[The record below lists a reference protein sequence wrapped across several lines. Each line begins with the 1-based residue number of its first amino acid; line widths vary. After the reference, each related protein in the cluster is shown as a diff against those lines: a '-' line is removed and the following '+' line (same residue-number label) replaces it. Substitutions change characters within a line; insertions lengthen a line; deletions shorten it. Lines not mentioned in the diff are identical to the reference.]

1 MNWNKPVILAI
12 FISLIV
18 HAVFLAAAPHM
29 VMTGMGQVV
38 DQTRKMFRIRDVD
51 KETASVNL
59 FKETRPRT
67 SSVKM
72 TQQVPRLKGVNFQ
85 SMMLKE
91 KPKEELSLEAKKKEM
106 INEPVN
112 EVIPEA
118 KPVDMMKSE
127 AERAKKEV
135 SPEKRSLAER
145 LLTEE
150 QVEDTVNSDASD
162 RQIDHEPG
170 QRSFD
175 RFADGTGDWETEM
188 PVAYGPGEGDM
199 SAIQAGARL
208 GEYEDIGEQLDVR
221 VKTYKDQATGEK
233 YFEIIIS
240 VKEGSRLDIIPKEI
254 IFLVDSS
261 KSITEEKLTYIKE
274 GLLSSIKSLNPGDRF
289 NLVAFRG
296 NLVRYEP
303 YPVEVSERTI
313 QKAKPFIQ
321 QMEAVGQT
329 DVENALLGI
338 IEEPVQYYPS
348 YIVLITDGR
357 PTTGAIDSREIIQ
370 QITRRNNM
378 RRPIFCF
385 GGGHRVNRYLL
396 DFISYQNRAWSQ
408 FAETTY
414 DIRNDFEEF
423 YTQLKDPLLL
433 NVRYRMLGLSTSEMF
448 PKYLSDFY
456 YNRPFTLYGR
466 FSDEDAFSMQLLG
479 EINGTT
485 KELIFEKALSEAE
498 SGDEQIAREWAFR
511 KIYYLISR
519 ITMGRGDSGKLRSE
533 IERLSQKYNITTPYD
548 IEDTD

>member
-29 VMTGMGQVV
+29 VMTGMWQVV

-135 SPEKRSLAER
+135 SPEKRSLADR

-150 QVEDTVNSDASD
+150 LVEDTVNSDASD

-188 PVAYGPGEGDM
+188 PAAYGPGEGDM
-199 SAIQAGARL
+199 SGIQAGARL
-208 GEYEDIGEQLDVR
+208 GEYEDIGEHLDVR

-240 VKEGSRLDIIPKEI
+240 VKEGSRLEVIPKEI

-303 YPVEVSERTI
+303 YPVEVSERTL
-313 QKAKPFIQ
+313 QKARPFIQ

-357 PTTGAIDSREIIQ
+357 PTTGAINSREIIQ

-433 NVRYRMLGLSTSEMF
+433 NVRYRMLGLSTSEMY

-498 SGDEQIAREWAFR
+498 PGDEQIAREWAFR

>member
-29 VMTGMGQVV
+29 VMSGMWQVV

-51 KETASVNL
+51 KETADVSL
-59 FKETRPRT
+59 FQETRPRP

-72 TQQVPRLKGVNFQ
+72 TQQVSRLKGVNFK
-85 SMMLKE
+85 SMMLEE
-91 KPKEELSLEAKKKEM
+91 KPKEEMSLEIKKRDM
-106 INEPVN
+106 IKEPVN
-112 EVIPEA
+112 EVIPDTN
-118 KPVDMMKSE
+118 PLDMMKSE

-135 SPEKRSLAER
+135 TPDKRSLADR
-145 LLTEE
+145 LLTEDL
-150 QVEDTVNSDASD
+150 VDNTVNSDASD
-162 RQIDHEPG
+162 REMSHEPG

-175 RFADGTGDWETEM
+175 RFADGLGDWESASHA
-188 PVAYGPGEGDM
+188 AYGPGEGDM

-208 GEYEDIGEQLDVR
+208 GEYEDIGEHLDVR
-221 VKTYKDQATGEK
+221 LKTYEDPVTGEK
-233 YFEIIIS
+233 YFEILIS
-240 VKEGSRLDIIPKEI
+240 VKEGSRLEVIPKEI

-261 KSITEEKLTYIKE
+261 KSITEEKLAYIKE
-274 GLLSSIKSLNPGDRF
+274 GLLDSIKSLNPEDRF

-296 NLVRYEP
+296 NLVKYEP
-303 YPVEVSERTI
+303 YPVKVSERMLK
-313 QKAKPFIQ
+313 KARPFIN

-329 DVENALLGI
+329 DVENALLEI
-338 IEEPVQYYPS
+338 IEEPVQFYPS

-357 PTTGAIDSREIIQ
+357 PTTGVISSREIIQ

-385 GGGHRVNRYLL
+385 GGGRRVNRYLL
-396 DFISYQNRAWSQ
+396 DFISYQNRAWSR

-414 DIRNDFEEF
+414 DIRDDFDGF
-423 YTQLKDPLLL
+423 YNQLKDPLLL
-433 NVRYRMLGLSTSEMF
+433 NVRYRMLGLSTSEMY

-466 FSDEDAFSMQLLG
+466 FNNEDAFSMQLLG
-479 EINGTT
+479 EINGMT
-485 KELIFEKALSEAE
+485 KELIFEKALSKAE
-498 SGDEQIAREWAFR
+498 PGDESIAREWAFR

-519 ITMGRGDSGKLRSE
+519 ITMGRGDSGRLRDE
-533 IERLSQKYNITTPYD
+533 IDRLSQKYNIKTPYD
-548 IEDTD
+548 IEDAD

>member
-29 VMTGMGQVV
+29 VMTGMWQVV

-135 SPEKRSLAER
+135 SPEKRSLADR

-150 QVEDTVNSDASD
+150 LVEDTVNSDASD

-188 PVAYGPGEGDM
+188 PAAYGPGEGDM
-199 SAIQAGARL
+199 SGIQAGARL
-208 GEYEDIGEQLDVR
+208 GEYEDIGEHLDVR

-240 VKEGSRLDIIPKEI
+240 VKEGSRLEVIPKEI

-313 QKAKPFIQ
+313 QKARPFIQ

-357 PTTGAIDSREIIQ
+357 PTTGAINSREIIQ

-433 NVRYRMLGLSTSEMF
+433 NVRYRMLGLSTSEMY

-498 SGDEQIAREWAFR
+498 PGDEQIAREWAFR